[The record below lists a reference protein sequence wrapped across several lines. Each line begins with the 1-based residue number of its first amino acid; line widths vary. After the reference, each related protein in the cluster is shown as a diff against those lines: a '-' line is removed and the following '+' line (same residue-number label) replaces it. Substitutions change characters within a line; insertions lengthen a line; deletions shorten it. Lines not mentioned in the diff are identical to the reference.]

1 MSDLWWHNL
10 PQCNVGD
17 LVKYKSVGEKHARK
31 ERAPWLVIE
40 VKPEKPCRVNPS
52 QIVTVFDSA
61 SGRSSKFDAKN
72 LEVISEDRR
81 SSQG

>member
-10 PQCNVGD
+10 PQCKVGD
-17 LVKYKSVGEKHARK
+17 LVRYRSIGGNPAR
-31 ERAPWLVIE
+31 RGRTPWLVRE

-52 QIVTVFDSA
+52 QIVTVFDSV

-72 LEVISEDRR
+72 LEVISESR
-81 SSQG
+81 

>member
-10 PQCNVGD
+10 PQCKVGD
-17 LVKYKSVGEKHARK
+17 LVRWKSTSRHKHRY
-31 ERAPWLVIE
+31 RVCAPWLVIE

-52 QIVTVFDSA
+52 RIVTVFDSA

-72 LEVISEDRR
+72 LEVISESR
-81 SSQG
+81 